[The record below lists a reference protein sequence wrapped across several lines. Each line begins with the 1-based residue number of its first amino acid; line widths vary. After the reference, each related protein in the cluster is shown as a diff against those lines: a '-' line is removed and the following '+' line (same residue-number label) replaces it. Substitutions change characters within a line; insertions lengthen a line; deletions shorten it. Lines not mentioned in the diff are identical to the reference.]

1 MKKDTDRFK
10 LYRFER
16 FTGEQL
22 AGLPNSL
29 CKYAKAIGGFPKH
42 HYEVFEKRGWSSI
55 ATSEAAFKVPPIG

>member
-42 HYEVFEKRGWSSI
+42 HYEVF
-55 ATSEAAFKVPPIG
+55 